1 MKTVISK
8 LLTNSGYAHQGEA
21 NLASIMGLKR
31 ALVAHYK
38 SVTTP
43 KHRGKSGKYR

>member
-1 MKTVISK
+1 MKGIISN
-8 LLTNSGYAHQGEA
+8 LLTNSGYAHQREA
-21 NLASIMGLKR
+21 KLASIMGPTK

-43 KHRGKSGKYR
+43 GLRNFQEVTQ